1 MVNILERMKAK
12 EDLDNE
18 RLTKLKNNPRL
29 LVEVDSIIIKN
40 DSHKQIAETVVK
52 AVKSG
57 ELNMNDI
64 RDHYVFAFISTL
76 IME

>member
-18 RLTKLKNNPRL
+18 RLAVLKNNPRL

-40 DSHKQIAETVVK
+40 DLHKQIAETVVK

-57 ELNMNDI
+57 ELNINDI
-64 RDHYVFAFISTL
+64 RDG
-76 IME
+76 

>member
-18 RLTKLKNNPRL
+18 RLAVLKNNPRL

-40 DSHKQIAETVVK
+40 DLHKQIAETVVK

-57 ELNMNDI
+57 ELNINDI
-64 RDHYVFAFISTL
+64 RDSYVFAYVSTL
-76 IME
+76 IMK

>member
-18 RLTKLKNNPRL
+18 RLAVLKNNPRL

-40 DSHKQIAETVVK
+40 DLHKQIAETVVK

-57 ELNMNDI
+57 ELNINDI
-64 RDHYVFAFISTL
+64 KDLYVFAYVSTL
-76 IME
+76 VME

>member
-18 RLTKLKNNPRL
+18 RLAVLKNNPRL

-40 DSHKQIAETVVK
+40 DLHKQIAETVVK

-57 ELNMNDI
+57 ELNISDI
-64 RDHYVFAFISTL
+64 RDPYVFAYVSTL
-76 IME
+76 VME

>member
-18 RLTKLKNNPRL
+18 RLAVLKNNPRL

-40 DSHKQIAETVVK
+40 DLHKQVVETVVK

-57 ELNMNDI
+57 ELNITDI
-64 RDHYVFAFISTL
+64 RDPYVFAYVSTL
-76 IME
+76 VME

>member
-18 RLTKLKNNPRL
+18 RLAVLKNNPRL

-40 DSHKQIAETVVK
+40 DLHKQIAEPVVK

-57 ELNMNDI
+57 ELNINDI
-64 RDHYVFAFISTL
+64 RDPHVFAFISTL

>member
-1 MVNILERMKAK
+1 MVNILEKMKAK

-18 RLTKLKNNPRL
+18 RLAVLKNNPRL

-40 DSHKQIAETVVK
+40 DLHKQVAETVVK

-57 ELNMNDI
+57 ELNITDI
-64 RDHYVFAFISTL
+64 RDPYVFAYVSTL
-76 IME
+76 VME

>member
-18 RLTKLKNNPRL
+18 RLAVLKNNPRL

-40 DSHKQIAETVVK
+40 DLHKQIAETVVK

-57 ELNMNDI
+57 ELNINDI
-64 RDHYVFAFISTL
+64 NDPYVFAYVSTL
-76 IME
+76 VME

>member
-18 RLTKLKNNPRL
+18 RLAVLKNNPRL

-40 DSHKQIAETVVK
+40 DLHKQVAETVVK

-57 ELNMNDI
+57 ELNINDI
-64 RDHYVFAFISTL
+64 NDPYVFAYVSTL
-76 IME
+76 VME

>member
-18 RLTKLKNNPRL
+18 RLAVLKNNPRL

-40 DSHKQIAETVVK
+40 DLHKQIAETVVK

-57 ELNMNDI
+57 ELNINDI
-64 RDHYVFAFISTL
+64 RDSYVFAYVSTL
-76 IME
+76 IRE

>member
-18 RLTKLKNNPRL
+18 RLAVLKNNPRL

-40 DSHKQIAETVVK
+40 DLHKQIAETVVK

-57 ELNMNDI
+57 ELNINDI
-64 RDHYVFAFISTL
+64 SDPYVFAYVSTL

>member
-18 RLTKLKNNPRL
+18 RLAVLKNNPRL

-40 DSHKQIAETVVK
+40 DLHKQVAETVVK

-57 ELNMNDI
+57 ELNINDI
-64 RDHYVFAFISTL
+64 NDPYVFAYVSTL
-76 IME
+76 VMK

>member
-1 MVNILERMKAK
+1 MN
-12 EDLDNE
+12 DY
-18 RLTKLKNNPRL
+18 PRL

-40 DSHKQIAETVVK
+40 DLHKQIAETVVK

-57 ELNMNDI
+57 ELNINDI
-64 RDHYVFAFISTL
+64 RDPYVFAYVSTL

>member
-18 RLTKLKNNPRL
+18 RLAVLKNNPRL

-40 DSHKQIAETVVK
+40 DLHKQIAEAVVK

-57 ELNMNDI
+57 ELNINDI
-64 RDHYVFAFISTL
+64 RGSYVFAYVSTL
-76 IME
+76 IMK

>member
-18 RLTKLKNNPRL
+18 RLAVLKNNPRL

-40 DSHKQIAETVVK
+40 DLHKQIAETVVK
-52 AVKSG
+52 AVVVIKYSC
-57 ELNMNDI
+57 NTS
-64 RDHYVFAFISTL
+64 A
-76 IME
+76 

>member
-18 RLTKLKNNPRL
+18 RLAVLKNNPRL

-40 DSHKQIAETVVK
+40 DLHKQIAETVVK

-57 ELNMNDI
+57 ELNINDI
-64 RDHYVFAFISTL
+64 RDPYAFAFISTL

>member
-18 RLTKLKNNPRL
+18 RLAVLKNNPRL

-40 DSHKQIAETVVK
+40 DLHKQIAETVVK

-57 ELNMNDI
+57 ELNITDI
-64 RDHYVFAFISTL
+64 RDPYVFAYVSTL
-76 IME
+76 VME

>member
-18 RLTKLKNNPRL
+18 RLAVLKNNPRL

-40 DSHKQIAETVVK
+40 DLHKQIAETVVK

-57 ELNMNDI
+57 ELNINDI
-64 RDHYVFAFISTL
+64 RDPYVFAYVSTL
-76 IME
+76 IMK

>member
-18 RLTKLKNNPRL
+18 RLAVLKNNPRL

-40 DSHKQIAETVVK
+40 DLHKQVAETVVK

-57 ELNMNDI
+57 ELNITDI
-64 RDHYVFAFISTL
+64 RDPYVFAYVSTL
-76 IME
+76 VME

>member
-18 RLTKLKNNPRL
+18 RLAVLKNNPRL
-29 LVEVDSIIIKN
+29 LVEVDSIKN
-40 DSHKQIAETVVK
+40 DLHKQIAETVVK

-57 ELNMNDI
+57 ELNINDI
-64 RDHYVFAFISTL
+64 RDPYVFAFISTL

>member
-18 RLTKLKNNPRL
+18 RLAVLKNNPRL

-40 DSHKQIAETVVK
+40 DLHKQIAETVVK

-57 ELNMNDI
+57 ELNINDI
-64 RDHYVFAFISTL
+64 RDHYVFAYVSTL